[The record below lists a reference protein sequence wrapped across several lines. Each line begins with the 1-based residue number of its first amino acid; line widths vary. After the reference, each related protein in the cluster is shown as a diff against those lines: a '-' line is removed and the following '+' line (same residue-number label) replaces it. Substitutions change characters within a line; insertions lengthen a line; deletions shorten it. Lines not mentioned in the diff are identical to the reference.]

1 MKKEM
6 QADNNLWNLFIRTLS
21 PPLNTYKSFAK
32 YGYQPLFQPARNIE
46 QV

>member
-6 QADNNLWNLFIRTLS
+6 PVDYNLWNLFIKTLS
-21 PPLNTYKSFAK
+21 PPLNTYKSFAE
-32 YGYQPLFQPARNIE
+32 YENQPLFQRARNIE